1 MNSPADQKHKKR
13 YRRLDNAMKLDR
25 FLNEHIEAILSEWED
40 FSLTLVPEAS
50 TSHLAL
56 RNYARGMLQAIALDI
71 ETVQNPAEQYQ
82 KSRGN
87 APRLVGAVQTAA
99 SSHGGQRQAHDFSL
113 LQLCAEFRALRATV
127 LRLWLPRVGAMTE
140 VISNQM
146 VRFNESIDQAQ
157 AEAVVTYSSKADQ
170 TRELFLA
177 ILGHDLRMP
186 LFSMRL
192 AGERLKRADLSITE
206 IAETGVRIR
215 SSTRLMNSM
224 VADLLGYTRTQLGS
238 GMPIVPAFLDVH
250 TVCES
255 ALEDARAAH
264 PLNSFELQTTGNTTG
279 VFDGVRLHQLFAN
292 LLFNAAQYGDRDR
305 PVVIGVHGEANGIN
319 VQVIN
324 HGQPIPAASLI
335 AIFKP
340 LVQLPEDGAQDERPR
355 TSLGLGLFVARE
367 IAEAHGGSIEV
378 QSDAERGT
386 VFTVQLPAKPG
397 AKN

>member
-1 MNSPADQKHKKR
+1 
-13 YRRLDNAMKLDR
+13 LKLDR
-25 FLNEHIEAILSEWED
+25 FLNEHIEEILAEWEN
-40 FSLTLVPEAS
+40 FSLTLTLVPLATS
-50 TSHLAL
+50 SHLVL
-56 RNYARGMLQAIALDI
+56 RDHAREMLQAIALDI
-71 ETVQNPAEQYQ
+71 ETIQNPEQQYQ

-87 APRLVGAVQTAA
+87 APHLIGGVQTAA
-99 SSHGGQRQAHDFSL
+99 SSHGGHRQANDFSL

-127 LRLWLPRVGAMTE
+127 LRLWLPRVGEMTD

-146 VRFNESIDQAQ
+146 MRFNESIDQAL
-157 AEAVVTYSSKADQ
+157 AEAVLTYSSKADQ

-192 AGERLKRADLSITE
+192 AGERLKRSDLSAAQ
-206 IAETGVRIR
+206 IAETGDRIR

-238 GMPIVPAFLDVH
+238 GMPIAPAAVDVN

-255 ALEDARAAH
+255 ALEDAMAAH
-264 PLNSFELQTTGNTTG
+264 PQSSFELLARGDTTG

-292 LLFNAAQYGDRDR
+292 LLFNAAQYGDRER
-305 PVVIGVHGEANGIN
+305 PVVLGIHGETHGIT
-319 VQVIN
+319 VQVTN
-324 HGQPIPAASLI
+324 HGQPIPAASLS

-340 LVQLPEDGAQDERPR
+340 LVQLPEEGAQDERPR

-386 VFTVQLPAKPG
+386 IFTVRLPVGLTASI
-397 AKN
+397 

>member
-1 MNSPADQKHKKR
+1 
-13 YRRLDNAMKLDR
+13 MKLDR
-25 FLNEHIEAILSEWED
+25 FLNEHIEEILSEWED

-71 ETVQNPAEQYQ
+71 ETVQNPEEQYQ

-192 AGERLKRADLSITE
+192 AGERLKRADLSAAE
-206 IAETGVRIR
+206 IAETGDRIR
-215 SSTRLMNSM
+215 SGTRLMNSM

-238 GMPIVPAFLDVH
+238 GMPIVPAFVDVH

-264 PLNSFELQTTGNTTG
+264 PLNSFELQITGNTTG

-340 LVQLPEDGAQDERPR
+340 LVQLPEDGIQDERPR

-386 VFTVQLPAKPG
+386 VFTVQLPARQG

>member
-1 MNSPADQKHKKR
+1 
-13 YRRLDNAMKLDR
+13 MKLDR
-25 FLNEHIEAILSEWED
+25 FLNEHIEEILSEWQQ
-40 FSLTLVPEAS
+40 FSLTLVPETS

-56 RNYARGMLQAIALDI
+56 RDYARGMLQAIALDI
-71 ETVQNPAEQYQ
+71 ETVQSPEQQYQ

-87 APRLVGAVQTAA
+87 APHLEGAVQTAA
-99 SSHGGQRQAHDFSL
+99 SSHGSLRQAHDFSL

-127 LRLWLPRVGAMTE
+127 LRLWLPRVGEMTE

-157 AEAVVTYSSKADQ
+157 AEAVLTYSSKADQ

-192 AGERLKRADLSITE
+192 AGERLKRADLSVAE
-206 IAETGVRIR
+206 IAETGDRIR

-238 GMPIVPAFLDVH
+238 GMPIVPAFVDVH

-264 PLNSFELQTTGNTTG
+264 PLNSFELQATGNTTG

-305 PVVIGVHGEANGIN
+305 PVVICVHGEANGIN

>member
-1 MNSPADQKHKKR
+1 
-13 YRRLDNAMKLDR
+13 MKLDR
-25 FLNEHIEAILSEWED
+25 FLNEHIEEILSEWEE
-40 FSLTLVPEAS
+40 FSLTLMPEAS

-56 RNYARGMLQAIALDI
+56 RDYARGMLQAIALDI
-71 ETVQNPAEQYQ
+71 ETVQNPEQQYQ

-87 APRLVGAVQTAA
+87 APHLVGAVQTAA
-99 SSHGGQRQAHDFSL
+99 SSHGSQRQAHDFSL

-192 AGERLKRADLSITE
+192 AGERLKRADLSVAE
-206 IAETGVRIR
+206 IAETGDRIR

-238 GMPIVPAFLDVH
+238 GMPIVPAVVDVH

-255 ALEDARAAH
+255 ALEDAMAAH
-264 PLNSFELQTTGNTTG
+264 PLNSFELQTTGKTTG

-305 PVVIGVHGEANGIN
+305 PVVIGVNGEANGIN

-324 HGQPIPAASLI
+324 QGQPIPAASLV

-340 LVQLPEDGAQDERPR
+340 LVQLPEEGAQDERPR

-378 QSDAERGT
+378 QSDVERGT
-386 VFTVQLPAKPG
+386 VFTVHLPA
-397 AKN
+397 

>member
-1 MNSPADQKHKKR
+1 
-13 YRRLDNAMKLDR
+13 MKLDR
-25 FLNEHIEAILSEWED
+25 FLTEHIEEILSEWED

-50 TSHLAL
+50 TSQLAL

-71 ETVQNPAEQYQ
+71 ETVQNPEQQYQ

-87 APRLVGAVQTAA
+87 APHLVGAVQTAA
-99 SSHGGQRQAHDFSL
+99 SSHGSQRQAHDFSL

-192 AGERLKRADLSITE
+192 AGERLKRADLSAAE
-206 IAETGVRIR
+206 IAETGDRIR

-238 GMPIVPAFLDVH
+238 GMPIVPAFVDVH

-324 HGQPIPAASLI
+324 HGQPIPAASLV

-340 LVQLPEDGAQDERPR
+340 LVQLPEDGIQDERPR

-386 VFTVQLPAKPG
+386 VFTVQLPARQG